1 MKKLDLDRLTVDSFA
16 TTGKASE
23 VRGTVVGRENTGNT
37 CPGPSVDCPD
47 SWDGTCWMSCW
58 YTCPCTDGPNCP

>member
-1 MKKLDLDRLTVDSFA
+1 MKKLQLDLLAVESFA
-16 TTGKASE
+16 TTEGIDE
-23 VRGTVVGRENTGNT
+23 IRGTVAAHSAQCTSPN
-37 CPGPSVDCPD
+37 CPD